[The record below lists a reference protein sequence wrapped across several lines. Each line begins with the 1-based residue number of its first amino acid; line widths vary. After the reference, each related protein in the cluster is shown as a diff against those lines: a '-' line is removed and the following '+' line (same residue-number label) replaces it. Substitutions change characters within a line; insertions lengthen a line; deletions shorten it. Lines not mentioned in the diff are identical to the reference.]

1 MLPAGSYIPYHTFL
15 NFSLQYFQVVFEGI
29 RGNNYQGDIALDDI
43 SFEDGKCQD
52 TSPPP
57 TSPPGKSVGGIK
69 HSVFLS
75 IFHKVA
81 VLGNCL

>member
-1 MLPAGSYIPYHTFL
+1 M
-15 NFSLQYFQVVFEGI
+15 QYFQVAFEGI

-57 TSPPGKSVGGIK
+57 TGPPGKSVQVISEIK
-69 HSVFLS
+69 HFVFLR
-75 IFHKVA
+75 ICHKVI